1 MPSRLFLVLFIL
13 ILLRPAVPAAAAPL
27 RVASLHTVLTEI
39 ATTLG
44 ADAVTVIP
52 VIPAG
57 ADPHTYDPTPA
68 DLRRLIEADLVLLA
82 GLGLEPYLDRLAA
95 NVASPDRLLS
105 VGDRLPPAL
114 LLATGEADHD
124 HHGHDHHHHGE
135 YDPHWWQS
143 PTLTRAAIHIVARE
157 LAARLPAAAPAIY
170 ARADTWSRDIT
181 AAQNTAR
188 TAAAAIPAERRQL
201 VTAHDAFGYLA
212 RELGLTVVPL
222 AGLSTAQEP
231 DARRFAA
238 LIDQIRRDR
247 IPALFLD
254 ANYPPTLIEALQ
266 RETSTR
272 LGGTLYPD
280 GLGPADSPAATWSAM
295 FNHNVTTVLT
305 ALSATP

>member
-1 MPSRLFLVLFIL
+1 MRLLRVLFLFSLFSSVA
-13 ILLRPAVPAAAAPL
+13 PAAAPL
-27 RVASLHTVLTEI
+27 RVATLHTVLTEI

-44 ADAVTVIP
+44 ADAVAVIP
-52 VIPAG
+52 VIPPG
-57 ADPHTYDPTPA
+57 VDPHTYDPTPA
-68 DLRRLIEADLVLLA
+68 DLRRLVEADLVLLA
-82 GLGLEPYLDRLAA
+82 GLGLEPYLERLAA
-95 NVASPDRLLS
+95 NVASPDRLLA

-114 LLATGEADHD
+114 LLATREDDHAN
-124 HHGHDHHHHGE
+124 HADHHHHGA

-157 LAARLPAAAPAIY
+157 LAARLPDHASAIY
-170 ARADTWSRDIT
+170 ARADAWSRDIT
-181 AAQNTAR
+181 ADQAAAR
-188 TAAAAIPAERRQL
+188 AAAAAIPPEHRQL

-254 ANYPPTLIEALQ
+254 ASYPPALIETLQ

-272 LGGTLYPD
+272 LGGTLFPD
-280 GLGPADSPAATWSAM
+280 GLGPADSPAATWRAM
-295 FNHNVTTVLT
+295 FNHNVTTLLT
-305 ALSATP
+305 ALSANP

>member
-1 MPSRLFLVLFIL
+1 MRFL
-13 ILLRPAVPAAAAPL
+13 LLCLLLAAPAAAAPL

-68 DLRRLIEADLVLLA
+68 DLRRLVEADLVLLA
-82 GLGLEPYLDRLAA
+82 GLSLEPYLERLAA
-95 NVASPDRLLS
+95 NVASPNRLLA

-114 LLATGEADHD
+114 LLATREDDHD
-124 HHGHDHHHHGE
+124 HHGHDHPHHGA

-143 PTLTRAAIHIVARE
+143 PTLTRAALHIVARE
-157 LAARLPAAAPAIY
+157 LAARLPDHAFAIY
-170 ARADTWSRDIT
+170 ARADAWSRDIIADQ
-181 AAQNTAR
+181 AAAR
-188 TAAAAIPAERRQL
+188 TAAALIPAERRQL

-212 RELGLTVVPL
+212 RELGLIVVPL

-247 IPALFLD
+247 VPALFLD
-254 ANYPPTLIEALQ
+254 ANYPPALIEALQ

-272 LGGTLYPD
+272 LGGFLFPD
-280 GLGPADSPAATWSAM
+280 GLGPPGSPATTWRAM
-295 FNHNVTTVLT
+295 FNHNVTTLLT
-305 ALSATP
+305 ALQTTP